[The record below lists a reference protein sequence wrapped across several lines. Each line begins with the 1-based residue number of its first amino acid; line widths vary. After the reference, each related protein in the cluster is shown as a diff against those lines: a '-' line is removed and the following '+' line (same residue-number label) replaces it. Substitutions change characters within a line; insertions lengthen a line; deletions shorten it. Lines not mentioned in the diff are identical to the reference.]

1 MQLLSLK
8 NKKLPNIICEFNRY
22 NILLVLLCEPPKPAL
37 SGADTTAL
45 PSLAYQ
51 SLVSEKA
58 TLRPVAQVLVKTA
71 RQLMAC

>member
-22 NILLVLLCEPPKPAL
+22 NILLVLLCEPPKPLL

-45 PSLAYQ
+45 LSLAYQ

-58 TLRPVAQVLVKTA
+58 MLRPVAPVPVKTV
-71 RQLMAC
+71 QLRMAC